1 MNEDYRDI
9 LQALVAEHARFLIVG
24 AHALALHGYPRSTV
38 DIDIWIDATE
48 DIDILTA
55 VSGLTFERA
64 WANRVDDVIEGVRVP
79 VLGLAD
85 LIANKT
91 AAGRDKDRADVKG
104 VKGKN

>member
-1 MNEDYRDI
+1 MRGFSSS
-9 LQALVAEHARFLIVG
+9 AHTHWRFTAI
-24 AHALALHGYPRSTV
+24 R
-38 DIDIWIDATE
+38 
-48 DIDILTA
+48 LTA

-104 VKGKN
+104 VKGNN